1 MNERTEMRQ
10 SAPRNSDSATLP
22 MMQVQRLVKTYED
35 RRAVDCFYLA
45 LRAGEILGLVGP
57 DGAGKSTTLSCLAGV
72 TPASAGRISVG
83 GFDIALYPAEAR
95 RQMVFV
101 PDRPRLS
108 EHLSVWDHMLLQTRF
123 STDPAIFDRA
133 GALLAWFGLDGLLE
147 ATPGRLSPRE
157 KRLLAIA
164 AAMLH
169 PPQVLIL
176 DEPFT
181 GLEAGDS
188 DRIRKAV
195 RQLTEE
201 GTAVIFSSRELCPLE
216 GFCRR
221 VVLILD
227 GKTVF
232 DGTLDDV
239 RSAADQLSALPGLA
253 TIFPSS

>member
-1 MNERTEMRQ
+1 MRKWASRDNESE
-10 SAPRNSDSATLP
+10 ALP

-35 RRAVDCFYLA
+35 RRAVDSFDLA
-45 LRAGEILGLVGP
+45 LRTGEIIGLVGP
-57 DGAGKSTTLSCLAGV
+57 EGSGKSTALSCLAGV
-72 TPASAGRISVG
+72 TRASAGRISVG

-101 PDRPRLS
+101 PERPRLS
-108 EHLSVWDHMLLQTRF
+108 EHLSVWDHMLLQARH
-123 STDPAIFDRA
+123 SSDPAVFDRA
-133 GALLAWFGLDGLLE
+133 GALLAGFGLEERLGAPARQLDG
-147 ATPGRLSPRE
+147 RE

-169 PPQVLIL
+169 RPRLLIL

-181 GLEAGDS
+181 DLDPQHS
-188 DRIRKAV
+188 DRIRTAV
-195 RQLTEE
+195 KRLTGE

-216 GFCRR
+216 GFCQR

-232 DGTLDDV
+232 DGTLDGV
-239 RSAADQLSALPGLA
+239 RSSRDELAALPGLA
-253 TIFPSS
+253 TIFPAANK